1 VVGLRRFIP
10 LRIRPVATKG
20 RDLALKVL
28 GAPSTPTV
36 VASTEGANYDTEA
49 TLQLLYG
56 PHMSDATR
64 DRAHGALNGSPVIG
78 VTSVRQLLG
87 TLDRQLSPTP
97 FSVRFRRDDVRF
109 VTFDGVTLALDTAD
123 ASVSQPILSAGVWEP
138 HLTTVFR
145 RFVKPGHHVIDV
157 GANIGYFTMLSAG
170 LCGPSGHVSSIEP
183 NSENCRLIL
192 ASAARNEFTNVELI
206 PVALDQHRGWAHFGT
221 NVGSNGSL
229 RQNSTDDILDGAGQI
244 VPAFPLDE
252 LITRPVDF
260 IKLDVEGAE
269 HRAVLGATGIIERD
283 RPIVTSEFSIEMI
296 ERVSG
301 VPALDYLTF
310 FTDRGYTI
318 NIIDRVDATLR
329 PHATAQELLDS
340 WPGHL
345 HLEDLLFAP

>member
-1 VVGLRRFIP
+1 MAGLRRFIP
-10 LRIRPVATKG
+10 LRLQLAAAKG
-20 RDLALKVL
+20 RDLARKAL
-28 GAPSTPTV
+28 GGPSTPT
-36 VASTEGANYDTEA
+36 AIAPTDPAGYDTEA
-49 TLQLLYG
+49 MLQLLYG

-64 DRAHGALNGSPVIG
+64 DHAHGALNGSPVVG
-78 VTSVRQLLG
+78 VASVRQLLG
-87 TLDRQLSPTP
+87 TLDRQLSPTS
-97 FSVRFRRDDVRF
+97 FSVRFRRDDVRY
-109 VTFDGVTLALDTAD
+109 VTFDDVTLAVDAAD
-123 ASVSQPILSAGVWEP
+123 ASVSQPILSAGAWEP

-145 RFVKPGHHVIDV
+145 RFVKPGHHVVDV
-157 GANIGYFTMLSAG
+157 GANIGYFTMLSAR
-170 LCGPSGHVSSIEP
+170 LCGPSGHVTAIEP

-192 ASAARNEFTNVELI
+192 ASVARNELTNVELI
-206 PVALDQHRGWAHFGT
+206 PVALDQHRSWAHFGT

-229 RQNSTDDILDGAGQI
+229 RQSSVDDIIDGAGQI
-244 VPAFPLDE
+244 VPVFPLDE

-269 HRAVLGATGIIERD
+269 HRAALGATTIIERD

-318 NIIDRVDATLR
+318 NIIDRVDGTLR
-329 PHATAQELLDS
+329 PHAMAQSLLDT